1 MERIDASEISTFA
14 PLPQSNFNVLS
25 SRIDSVNARVTN
37 ITPYIEEKTA
47 YIGDTTCEFFK
58 GKDGMISVSI
68 NDEQCDFDVVGE
80 TIIAKFEPL
89 EEMATINLSI
99 Q

>member
-1 MERIDASEISTFA
+1 MKYRVEVAELE
-14 PLPQSNFNVLS
+14 PVNVPNPFDTLS
-25 SRIDSVNARVTN
+25 SRINSVSNRVTN
-37 ITPYIEEKTA
+37 ITPYVEEKTA

-68 NDEQCDFDVVGE
+68 NDNPCDFEVVGE

-89 EEMATINLSI
+89 EEIATINLSI

>member
-1 MERIDASEISTFA
+1 MIKVVDGNYGTE
-14 PLPQSNFNVLS
+14 PLTPTPYEQLS
-25 SRIDSVNARVTN
+25 SRINSVSSRVTN

-68 NDEQCDFDVVGE
+68 NDEQCDFDVVDE